1 LFPTRS
7 LFRNLKY
14 GAVCLS
20 ILATL
25 AISATG
31 QAPVTD
37 ASHPSPKDE
46 LAAREEVNIGV
57 QAYKDARYNE
67 AIGHFRKA
75 TNLDPGSSIAKKYL
89 ATAISQTIVPGLD
102 TPANLKTAQQAIDIF
117 LELLT
122 SDPHDAISMKQ
133 LAAVYFSIKNFDEAK
148 AWQRKV
154 LDEDPKAPEAAY
166 TIGVVDWTQAHQ
178 NALKALQSAGF
189 EDDGKGNADA
199 PATAMEKIKTQNT
212 ALVEEGLKYLQQAVD
227 NRPNYEDAM
236 AYINLLYRR
245 KADLDWGNDP
255 ARKNDIATAEEWR
268 ARAIATRKV
277 NEE

>member
-1 LFPTRS
+1 LFHSRS
-7 LFRNLKY
+7 PIRILKY
-14 GAVCLS
+14 QVLVLS
-20 ILATL
+20 ILA
-25 AISATG
+25 AISISAAP

-37 ASHPSPKDE
+37 TTRPSTKDE

-89 ATAISQTIVPGLD
+89 ATAISQNVVPGLD

-122 SDPHDAISMKQ
+122 SDPHDAISTKQ
-133 LAAVYFSIKNFDEAK
+133 LAAVYFSIKSFDDAK
-148 AWQRKV
+148 SWQKKV
-154 LDEDPKAPEAAY
+154 LDEDPKDPEAAY
-166 TIGVVDWTQAHQ
+166 TIGVIDWTQAHQ
-178 NALKALQSAGF
+178 NALKALQPAGF
-189 EDDGKGNADA
+189 EDDGKGNANA
-199 PATAMEKIKTQNT
+199 PATAMETIKTLNS
-212 ALVEEGLKYLQQAVD
+212 ALVDEGLKYLQQAVD

-245 KADLDWGNDP
+245 KADLDWGNEE
-255 ARKNDIATAEEWR
+255 ARKNDIAMAEEWR